1 MSTTPPAPERC
12 RNRLLGT
19 LSDEDYLAL
28 APLLRPERLRS
39 RQVVCQ
45 RGKAAAHVYFP
56 TGCVL
61 SVLTFMR
68 NGVAIETGT
77 IGMEGFSG
85 VDVLLGVQH
94 WTDTTVCQIE
104 GECMCMSASDFRKA
118 VKGESALRR
127 IVQRFVAVYLS
138 LVSQSVACNRLHNIE
153 ERFARWVLMTHDR
166 LPGDEFSL
174 TQEFLADMLGVHRPS
189 VSVVAGAFQQA
200 GYIRYS
206 RGRMTILDR
215 RGLEA
220 ASCECYGVCARQIEE
235 LLGPGK
241 G

>member
-1 MSTTPPAPERC
+1 MSTTPPPPERC
-12 RNRLLGT
+12 GNRLLGT
-19 LSDEDYLAL
+19 LSDEDYLEL
-28 APLLRPERLRS
+28 APLLRPERLHS
-39 RQVVCQ
+39 RQLICQ

-56 TGCVL
+56 CGCVL

-68 NGVAIETGT
+68 SGVAIESGT

-85 VDVLLGVQH
+85 IDVLLGVQH
-94 WTDTTVCQIE
+94 WTDTTVCQVT
-104 GECMCMSASDFRKA
+104 GDCVCMAASDLRKA
-118 VKGESALRR
+118 TRDDTPLRR
-127 IVQRFVAVYLS
+127 ILQRFVAVYLS
-138 LVSQSVACNRLHNIE
+138 LVSQSAACNRLHNIE

-166 LPGDEFSL
+166 LPGDEFFL
-174 TQEFLADMLGVHRPS
+174 TQEFIADMLGVHRPS

-220 ASCECYGVCARQIEE
+220 ASCECYAVGARQIEE
-235 LLGPGK
+235 LLGPRK
-241 G
+241 